1 MPSPN
6 KPEGSGPSIKLKVRS
21 TSPVPSSSTSATAI
35 KSSSSSPKP
44 NAEPSSNEPGASKSK
59 KRRFNPPPSLQDNKA
74 EASNLR
80 LYHQKSHLSFV
91 LHSNYPPTTLGNSGG
106 AGEPKWYA
114 QGQTT
119 LYLADLSMGAA
130 SKSSSLN
137 LALHLR
143 GSSCQVTHVQVE
155 GVNERNYSFAPL
167 KSAHWHFDPLAKVLR
182 KPPTSYTMEDIIL
195 QAKQQQ
201 QPRHEADSQCSRGA
215 KGMTTSLRA
224 ASIASHLGELRI
236 SAAQSNQPAQV
247 AVQQQQQDKLA
258 ACWKQDL
265 QEPPPHTTAAH
276 GKALERIQG
285 KMASREG
292 PRKQARVDLVAKDM
306 AKQRSSVKVTV
317 HYLILLGKEHLG
329 GIHALARGGSPHI
342 YTTSGVYGDHEG
354 PRSWI
359 PTLDSAATHHR
370 ASHDLTIQVTAPMRE
385 GLSVVGFGE
394 DCGGSKTYLHRRPA
408 PESPPDV
415 QLQQELGYHHV
426 RMLHRIINANHQ
438 TIMTQSPNAPHVI
451 PPDPSSASVVSIDS
465 LLATTVW
472 TSASWLPVSARA
484 LGFAIGPFRM
494 LEDPEFFHDSTLDD
508 KSPEAKQWREEAEEA
523 RQNGEGIRQY
533 YFAPIF
539 ARKYIHAQAST
550 SFLPNTDFQF
560 SPLTPRQKD
569 IMAGLDQSVILAT
582 AGVTNRALSFMKEIL
597 ALPVFRTVAYSQ
609 VWIPGAVHGG
619 STSGCLNGC
628 PEASLNPFLGGAIMD
643 SRLLPP
649 VGHRLPFYHG
659 GRALQFLQARS
670 AVRGWIISAIPL
682 GGQDDVGQGY
692 IHALFESLIMSL
704 YERGHAAH
712 GEGGAKDSM
721 FYTKRFSGGSGLN
734 SNSLDFFPIQNIED
748 ADLDVVVGGIIGA
761 VPVEDRNNDQLW
773 RSASNGSESHTSS
786 MDEFAIRQLLCK
798 DAVNHLERM
807 VGSGR
812 TITLP
817 SMGWLGSSLAL
828 SFLSS
833 NATSSAGLGCGALEL
848 AHPVGGLPYRALK
861 SDLLRKVIE
870 GRAGIANFIRLVRA
884 SFVAAHLDDNGHQSL
899 NYPPNSKPRSSEKE
913 KPVSEGEKRDMKFE
927 ESQKRVPRFIN
938 CVNEI
943 LKKRGLT
950 HTLFTRA
957 LQNLAGKIREAQL
970 LGTLVDVER
979 TAIDPR
985 TKGPF
990 VEPAGFPNIY
1000 VRGASEFY
1008 LRVGVHVEPA
1018 RDGPGGVN
1026 KGIQLQSY
1034 AEPVIPVGGVALG
1047 GAITVRV
1054 VENEGSFREFVKDIN
1069 VDGSRRDWGSL
1080 FLHAKPVTLPKA
1092 QTAASG
1098 IIETTG
1104 SSVKDPSN
1112 ASSSLVAS
1120 SGGAFSESH
1129 LHRGGYQAIELIR
1142 LTNLTPLLWVRVD
1155 PMGLYGG
1162 KISVSQPDACLA
1174 EMVFHDGDAG
1184 AQVTAMRALAER
1196 PVRIQG
1202 SLKVTAVYDVNI
1214 AELPVRV
1221 LGDCL
1226 RGSPAMHS
1234 SLPHTPGVRVQ
1245 AALAIGQW
1253 QNNKAPQTKNTT
1265 GAKHWIGLNLLIQ
1278 YFKERFINNG
1288 TPLPVKMNRVV
1299 LKKNSDTSEAAAN
1312 QDGAS
1317 KKSND
1322 EYDYLDSFDE
1332 GEERAAVLEE
1342 FEEVEVE
1349 EDEEYRVRSAVI
1361 TAIASVRAKDGLTP
1375 TAAIEFLEKVLDSVD
1390 TEMVGNL
1397 VSPDEELFLEKKRR
1411 KLRMAEEEAKEDMD
1425 GDKVVNDLN
1434 DGLVPSIPYA
1444 SSMLISDSLLA
1455 LCYINASPAVI
1466 TDPVTGKPVQSTAK
1480 HPVSRLMEICRR
1492 WLDWELYRERIRMEV
1507 DMESMSGVA
1516 GVCYD
1521 SIASCAIT
1529 ALSSLA
1535 IQRQSTTEQQTV
1547 PATDKSQSS
1556 ETSDESSRFQ
1566 EAASADFYIKIF
1578 DSKPHRSDVTRAA
1591 CAQAIICV
1599 CCAADRLE
1607 DASEKPTG
1615 LLFALEFVLER
1626 ITDRSTSPALRQT
1639 LAQLMMDA
1647 CTGRIC
1653 SMQRVATIGGR
1664 NDLFSSTAR
1673 FLNGPL
1679 GAANG
1684 GDNGSAILTMVT
1696 PASFPAAAAVNDGA
1710 RRGLRLM
1717 TRAGREPKAYS
1728 DVLITRIARFATTLW
1743 RTMNGEPLEVVDGVP
1758 GYVDGSLGICAND
1771 GVLRCSLLCLWQWI
1785 WPNACYATLRVQ
1797 SWKTLEGKQYY
1808 KDIGGEHV
1816 MKQSEEE
1823 KEGALLEEVSLKGI
1837 CNLVDMEIDRQ
1848 KWRSEMSSV
1857 AFDYN
1862 KNKKSADASEA
1873 EQGIGKPL
1881 PPIQRDSAFLAGG
1894 WTASAAQ
1901 QRRKLALDG
1910 GMAVT
1915 KLRLRKSGD

>member
-1 MPSPN
+1 MD
-6 KPEGSGPSIKLKVRS
+6 
-21 TSPVPSSSTSATAI
+21 A
-35 KSSSSSPKP
+35 KS
-44 NAEPSSNEPGASKSK
+44 
-59 KRRFNPPPSLQDNKA
+59 
-74 EASNLR
+74 
-80 LYHQKSHLSFV
+80 
-91 LHSNYPPTTLGNSGG
+91 LH
-106 AGEPKWYA
+106 
-114 QGQTT
+114 
-119 LYLADLSMGAA
+119 
-130 SKSSSLN
+130 

-155 GVNERNYSFAPL
+155 GINERNYSSMTPI
-167 KSAHWHFDPLAKVLR
+167 KSAHWHMDPLAKVLR
-182 KPPTSYTMEDIIL
+182 KPAISYTMDDVVL
-195 QAKQQQ
+195 KKQ
-201 QPRHEADSQCSRGA
+201 RHEADSQCSRGA

-236 SAAQSNQPAQV
+236 STQAKPLSTPPLTTSTNKD
-247 AVQQQQQDKLA
+247 QQQAFDQQQYQKLMQ
-258 ACWKQDL
+258 CWKKDL

-276 GKALERIQG
+276 GKALERIQE
-285 KMASREG
+285 KMADREG
-292 PRKQARVDLVAKDM
+292 PRKQARVELIAKAM
-306 AKQRSSVKVTV
+306 ASQRSACKVTV

-329 GIHALARGGSPHI
+329 GIHALASSSSSDGSAGTTTPHI

-394 DCGGSKTYLHRRPA
+394 DCGGSETYLHSRPA

-438 TIMTQSPNAPHVI
+438 SALAQSPNAPHVI
-451 PPDPSSASVVSIDS
+451 PPDPSSSSVVSIDS

-472 TSASWLPVSARA
+472 TSASWLPVSSRA

-508 KSPEAKQWREEAEEA
+508 KSSEAKQWREEAEEA
-523 RQNGEGIRQY
+523 RRNGEGIRQY
-533 YFAPIF
+533 YFAPVF
-539 ARKYIHAQAST
+539 ARKYIHAQANT

-560 SPLTPRQKD
+560 SPLSPRQKD
-569 IMAGLDQSVILAT
+569 IVAGLDQSVILAT
-582 AGVTNRALSFMKEIL
+582 AGVAHRALSFMKEIL
-597 ALPVFRTVAYSQ
+597 ALPVFRTVAYNQ

-659 GRALQFLQARS
+659 GRVLQFLQARY

-692 IHALFESLIMSL
+692 IHTLFESLIMSL

-748 ADLDVVVGGIIGA
+748 ADLDVVVGSIIGA

-773 RSASNGSESHTSS
+773 RSASNGTESHTSS

-798 DAVNHLERM
+798 DAVNCLERAI
-807 VGSGR
+807 GSGR

-870 GRAGIANFIRLVRA
+870 GRAGIANFVRLVRA
-884 SFVAAHLDDNGHQSL
+884 SFVAAHLDDNGHRTL
-899 NYPPNSKPRSSEKE
+899 NYPSSYSKPKSGEKDKPGSS
-913 KPVSEGEKRDMKFE
+913 GEKRDIKMQD
-927 ESQKRVPRFIN
+927 SSKRVPRFIN
-938 CVNEI
+938 CVNEV
-943 LKKRGLT
+943 LKKGGLT

-957 LQNLAGKIREAQL
+957 LQNLAGKVRESQL

-990 VEPAGFPNIY
+990 VEPAGFPNSY

-1018 RDGPGGVN
+1018 RDGPGGV
-1026 KGIQLQSY
+1026 KTGIQLQSY
-1034 AEPVIPVGGVALG
+1034 AEPVIPVGGVAFG
-1047 GAITVRV
+1047 GPITVRV

-1069 VDGSRRDWGSL
+1069 VDGSLRDWGSL

-1104 SSVKDPSN
+1104 SSVKDPSH
-1112 ASSSLVAS
+1112 ASSSAVAPTR
-1120 SGGAFSESH
+1120 GAFSESN

-1162 KISVSQPDACLA
+1162 KISVFQPDACLA
-1174 EMVFHDGDAG
+1174 EMLFHDGDAG
-1184 AQVTAMRALAER
+1184 AQVNAMRSLAER

-1202 SLKVTAVYDVNI
+1202 SVKVTAVYDVNV
-1214 AELPVRV
+1214 AELPVRL

-1245 AALAIGQW
+1245 AALAIALW
-1253 QNNKAPQTKNTT
+1253 QNNKAPQTKNSI

-1278 YFKERFINNG
+1278 YFQERFINNG

-1312 QDGAS
+1312 PDGAS
-1317 KKSND
+1317 KKSD
-1322 EYDYLDSFDE
+1322 DLFDYLDSFDE

-1342 FEEVEVE
+1342 FDEVEVE

-1361 TAIASVRAKDGLTP
+1361 TAIASVRAKDGMTP
-1375 TAAIEFLEKVLDSVD
+1375 KPAIEFLEKVLDSVD
-1390 TEMVGNL
+1390 AEMVGNL

-1411 KLRMAEEEAKEDMD
+1411 KLQKAEEEAKEDMD
-1425 GDKVVNDLN
+1425 GDTVIVNDLN

-1455 LCYINASPAVI
+1455 LCFINASPAVI

-1480 HPVSRLMEICRR
+1480 HPVARLMEICRR

-1507 DMESMSGVA
+1507 DMESMSGVS

-1521 SIASCAIT
+1521 SIAACAIT

-1535 IQRQSTTEQQTV
+1535 ILRQSTTEKQTV
-1547 PATDKSQSS
+1547 AATAKSQSS
-1556 ETSDESSRFQ
+1556 ETSDEASKFQ
-1566 EAASADFYIKIF
+1566 ESASADFYIKIF

-1599 CCAADRLE
+1599 CCAADRFE
-1607 DASEKPTG
+1607 EASKKPTG

-1626 ITDRSTSPALRQT
+1626 IIERSTSPALRQT

-1647 CTGRIC
+1647 CTGKIC

-1664 NDLFSSTAR
+1664 NDLFSSAAR

-1728 DVLITRIARFATTLW
+1728 DVLTTRIARFATTLW
-1743 RTMNGEPLEVVDGVP
+1743 RTMNGEPLKVVDGVP
-1758 GYVDGSLGICAND
+1758 GYLDGSLGICAND
-1771 GVLRCSLLCLWQWI
+1771 GVLRCSLLCLWQWV

-1797 SWKTLEGKQYY
+1797 SWKTHEGTQHY
-1808 KDIGGEHV
+1808 KNIGADHV

-1823 KEGALLEEVSLKGI
+1823 KEAADVEEASLKGI
-1837 CNLVDMEIDRQ
+1837 CNLVNMETDRQ
-1848 KWRSEMSSV
+1848 TWRSEMSSK
-1857 AFDYN
+1857 AYDYN
-1862 KNKKSADASEA
+1862 KNKKATDAVAA
-1873 EQGIGKPL
+1873 EQGVGKAL